1 MKGILLIMV
10 SCLILFTPGY
20 SPGRNTYQVVSFGK
34 EEHFGGNQSW
44 GISINEKGEVF
55 IANNEGLIVMNGAT
69 IRLLRLPSETII
81 RSVKCI
87 DNKVFTG
94 SFEEFG
100 YWEQDENSQ
109 WTYRSLT
116 HLLRYIKLNNDEFW
130 KIVPHRGKVYFQS
143 FGNIFVYDGNTIESI
158 ELPGPILFLYQAKDR
173 LFTQIIEGT
182 LVEIIDNQLITIPGS
197 EIFSSTEVKSILPD
211 GDDLIIGTSTL
222 GLFRYRNQQ
231 FVAMDTEANE
241 ALKTFQL
248 NNGIVVADKF
258 AFGTLLKGIFIIGK
272 NGRIVHHFH
281 SGNAL
286 QNNTILALE
295 SDTEG
300 NLWIGMDKGIDYLW
314 FDSPVEIYSD
324 PDISPGSVYS
334 ASIFENRLYVG
345 TNQGVY
351 FYDFRPGSD
360 FSERTFVNNS
370 QGQVWFL
377 KVIDNQLYCGTNN
390 GTFVINGDEMI
401 RISDI
406 NGGYNFR
413 PVMVNGKQRYVQST
427 YNDMVLFEKVNNIW
441 QKTGV
446 VEGFISPLRFLETD
460 HLGNLLAGHL
470 ISGIYLFQPY
480 SDYRAIE
487 NYRKLDSTNGLNFNT
502 NRVFKVD
509 NRILIP
515 DGKKLFQWDA
525 TELMVEPYPELNEQL
540 SEFAAAKMII
550 PFQNDLYWFIGG
562 KTAGMFGIRFGKA
575 ELLFR
580 LIPEMYNLDLVDDYE
595 NIVALNDSLHLI
607 CLEAGFAILNIQ
619 NLTRHDV
626 VNKPPIIREIS
637 FLNTDGEAVS
647 ARSDKADNHVS
658 HRFNNFQVSFSSQ
671 EPVGRKKYF
680 QFKLEGI
687 DNEWSEWSGKTEASW
702 LRLPPGKYTFR
713 IRSLNIKG
721 LVTPESSVSFRIS
734 RPWFLSN
741 LAIVV
746 DLLLV
751 TILIFLLK
759 IFYKKRKWK
768 KQEQLLKEENE
779 KMRLQTEEALAE
791 NTRLTNEKLQ
801 AEVSLK
807 NLQLAKNT
815 MAIIRKNEA
824 LTEIKEELE
833 RQKEELGYRLPG
845 KYYDSMH
852 HLIERNISQ
861 DHDWQVFENLFD
873 QAHENFFQRL
883 KSDYPDLTPS
893 DLRLC
898 AYLRINLSSKEIA
911 PLLSITIR
919 GVEEKR
925 YRLRKRLNLAP
936 EQSLTEFIM
945 KY

>member
-1 MKGILLIMV
+1 MTTFQ
-10 SCLILFTPGY
+10 LF
-20 SPGRNTYQVVSFGK
+20 GRNTYQVVSFGK
-34 EEHFGGNQSW
+34 EEHSGGNQSW
-44 GISINEKGEVF
+44 GISINDKGEVF

-69 IRLLRLPSETII
+69 IRLLQLPSETII

-87 DNKVFTG
+87 GDKVFTG

-100 YWEQDENSQ
+100 YWMQGENSQ
-109 WTYRSLT
+109 WTYNSLT
-116 HLLRYIKLNNDEFW
+116 HLLRNIKLNNDEFW
-130 KIVPHRGKVYFQS
+130 KIVPHQGKVYFQS
-143 FGNIFVYDGNTIESI
+143 FGNIFVYDGNNLRAI
-158 ELPGPILFLYQAKDR
+158 ELPSPILFLFQANDR
-173 LFTQIIEGT
+173 LFTQIIDGPIA
-182 LVEIIDNQLITIPGS
+182 EIIDNQLVTIPGS
-197 EIFSSTEVKSILPD
+197 EIFSYTEVKSILPA
-211 GDDLIIGTSTL
+211 GDELIVGTSTM
-222 GLFRYRNQQ
+222 GLFRYRNRQ
-231 FVAMDTEANE
+231 FEAMETEANE
-241 ALKTFQL
+241 PLKAFQL
-248 NNGIVVADKF
+248 NNGIVIGDKF
-258 AFGTLLKGIFIIGK
+258 AFGTLLKGIFILGK
-272 NGRIVHHFH
+272 EGKIVHHLH

-295 SDTEG
+295 SDADG
-300 NLWIGMDKGIDYLW
+300 NLWVGMDKGIDYIW
-314 FDSPVEIYSD
+314 FNSPIEIFSD
-324 PDISPGSVYS
+324 PEKSPGSVYS
-334 ASIFENRLYVG
+334 AAIFENRLYVG

-351 FYDFRPGSD
+351 FYDFGPGSD
-360 FSERTFVNNS
+360 FSERTFVRNS

-377 KVIDNQLYCGTNN
+377 KVIDNQLYCGSNN
-390 GTFVINGDEMI
+390 GTFLIDGGDMI
-401 RISDI
+401 RVSDI
-406 NGGYNFR
+406 NGGYNIR
-413 PVMVNGKQRYVQST
+413 PVMVNGKQRMIQST
-427 YNDMVLFEKVNNIW
+427 YNDIVLFEKVNNIW
-441 QKTGV
+441 KKSGV

-470 ISGIYLFQPY
+470 ISGIYLFQPF

-515 DGKKLFQWDA
+515 DGKKLYQWDA
-525 TELMVEPYPELNEQL
+525 TDLMVRPYPELNEQL
-540 SEFAAAKMII
+540 SEFSAAKMII
-550 PFQNDLYWFIGG
+550 HFQNDLYWFIGE
-562 KTAGMFGIRFGKA
+562 KTAGMFRIRFGKA
-575 ELLFR
+575 ELLYR
-580 LIPEMYNLDLVDDYE
+580 LIPEMYNLDLVYDYE
-595 NIVALNDSLHLI
+595 NIIALNDSLHLI
-607 CLEAGFAILNIQ
+607 CLEAGFSILNTHKL
-619 NLTRHDV
+619 NRLNE
-626 VNKPPIIREIS
+626 VNKPPLIRE
-637 FLNTDGEAVS
+637 FCFVNKDGEAICTS
-647 ARSDKADNHVS
+647 LDLSEIHIS
-658 HRFNNFQVSFSSQ
+658 HRFNNFQVSYSSQ

-680 QFKLEGI
+680 QYKLEGI

-721 LVTPESSVSFRIS
+721 LVTPESSFSFRIS

-741 LAIVV
+741 LAIVI
-746 DLLLV
+746 DILFLV
-751 TILIFLLK
+751 ILAFLIK
-759 IFYKKRKWK
+759 IFYKRRKWK

-861 DHDWQVFENLFD
+861 EHDWQVFENLFD

-883 KSDYPDLTPS
+883 KADYPDLTPS

-911 PLLSITIR
+911 PLLNITIR

-925 YRLRKRLNLAP
+925 YRLRKRLNLAS
-936 EQSLTEFIM
+936 EQSLTDFIM
-945 KY
+945 NY